1 MFRSLRERN
10 FRLFF
15 AGMTVSLTGTW
26 METTGRAWLALELS
40 GDPSAVG
47 IAVGLNYLPV
57 LVLGPF
63 AGLVVDR
70 SNKRRLL
77 VRSQALMA
85 TTSLVLATVV
95 LTGVVELWMLYA
107 LSACN
112 GIGLAFENPG
122 RRSFIPEMVPRED
135 VANAVGLQSS
145 LAAIARTVGPAIAGL
160 VIAAFGTG
168 LVFLANATSYLASM
182 GALQA
187 MERTALRSTERLVPA
202 RGQVREGLRYAATD
216 PRVRL
221 PLVMLAVVGTLAY
234 AWPVT
239 VPLVTTQVFAA
250 GPRVLGVF
258 LGAIGVGSLAGSL
271 AVAASE
277 HVTHRSLALVTL
289 AFGVVVVVTAYAPT
303 VVAFGVLLVLT
314 GALGTAFVV
323 LNNGVLQL
331 EARDAFRGRVMA
343 LVSAAFV
350 GSTAIGGPLAGLVA
364 DTWGT
369 RPAFAMGGVAAVLCG
384 LAALA
389 SPVVRVAPELGSEPG
404 GP

>member
-40 GDPSAVG
+40 GDPTAVG

-70 SNKRRLL
+70 SDKRRLL

-135 VANAVGLQSS
+135 VPNAVGLQSS

-187 MERTALRSTERLVPA
+187 MERRALRRSEPLVPA
-202 RGQVREGLRYAATD
+202 RGQIREGLRYAATD

-221 PLVMLAVVGTLAY
+221 PLVILAVVGTLAY

-239 VPLVTTQVFAA
+239 VPLVTTQVFEA

-258 LGAIGVGSLAGSL
+258 LAAMGVGALAGSL
-271 AVAASE
+271 TVAASQR
-277 HVTHRSLALVTL
+277 VTHRSLALVTL

-303 VVAFGVLLVLT
+303 VAAFGVLLVLT
-314 GALGTAFVV
+314 GGVGTAFVV

-350 GSTAIGGPLAGLVA
+350 GSTAIGGPLAGFVA
-364 DTWGT
+364 DTLGA
-369 RPAFAMGGVAAVLCG
+369 RAAFAMGGVAAVLCG